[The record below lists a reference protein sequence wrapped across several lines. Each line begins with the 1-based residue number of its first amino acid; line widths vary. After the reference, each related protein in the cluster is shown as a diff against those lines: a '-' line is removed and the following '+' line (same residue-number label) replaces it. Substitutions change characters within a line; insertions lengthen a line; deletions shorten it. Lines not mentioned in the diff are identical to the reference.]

1 MNLMGQGVAQQI
13 KVHVAKLNG
22 LSLIPQ
28 DPHTGRKPTPE
39 PWSLVLTCLWHSHT
53 HKIKDRIS

>member
-22 LSLIPQ
+22 LSLIP
-28 DPHTGRKPTPE
+28 PGTTYWKKTN
-39 PWSLVLTCLWHSHT
+39 T
-53 HKIKDRIS
+53 